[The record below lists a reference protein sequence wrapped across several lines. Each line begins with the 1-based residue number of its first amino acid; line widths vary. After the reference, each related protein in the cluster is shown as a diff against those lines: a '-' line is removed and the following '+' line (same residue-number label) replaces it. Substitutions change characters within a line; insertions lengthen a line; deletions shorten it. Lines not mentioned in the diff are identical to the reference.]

1 MRVRNILVTEKDD
14 FLELLIR
21 ELIRDG
27 ISYVQIEN
35 EFHFLDHIYRFF
47 SADEVRRVK
56 ISDNDK
62 PNYIVF
68 SPIDLVFCKKE
79 EDLVQMFSRADETN
93 ICEFNTDFS
102 HLTPTK
108 NVPTVNKQLIKQQNR
123 RVAQQ
128 LKQRKR

>member
-47 SADEVRRVK
+47 SADEILQVK
-56 ISDNDK
+56 ESDNDK
-62 PNYIVF
+62 LKYIVF

-79 EDLVQMFSRADETN
+79 EDLVQMFSRADEAS
-93 ICEFNTDFS
+93 ICESNTDFS
-102 HLTPTK
+102 HLAPTK
-108 NVPTVNKQLIKQQNR
+108 NVPAINKQLIKQQNR

>member
-1 MRVRNILVTEKDD
+1 MRVRNIVVNEKDD

-47 SADEVRRVK
+47 SAEEIRSVK
-56 ISDNDK
+56 VSDNHRTD
-62 PNYIVF
+62 YRVF

-79 EDLVQMFSRADETN
+79 ENLVRMFLRTDETN
-93 ICEFNTDFS
+93 ICECNTSFS
-102 HLTPTK
+102 PLTSKENAPVK
-108 NVPTVNKQLIKQQNR
+108 NKQLIKQQNR